1 MSRSIRAIFENGVLR
16 PLDPVDLPAHRTY
29 TLTVL
34 EEDLSAIDIAEVA
47 ASGRA
52 FDFLA
57 DDAEDVYSPDDGE
70 PL

>member
-16 PLDPVDLPAHRTY
+16 PLDPLDLHPHKAY
-29 TLTVL
+29 TLLVL
-34 EEDLSAIDIAEVA
+34 EEDISAKDIAEVS
-47 ASGRA
+47 ASDRA

-57 DDAEDVYSPDDGE
+57 DDAENIYAPDDGE